1 MMMKITHLELF
12 HIRIPF
18 ATPYSLSKAYGVL
31 ENAEAIIFKVHTDEG
46 IVGLGEADPMNP
58 FTEETPRSVMT
69 IVQDII
75 APRIIGR
82 DPTQV
87 GMIEASLDMAV
98 HANPTARGGV
108 NMALTDIVG
117 KTYGLPAHTLFGGFK
132 YEKLP
137 ILWGIGS
144 GTPEE
149 DVEAIEALMDKGCQ
163 TVMVKMGALPIQDE
177 IDRMVSIRGRFGRDL
192 VIIVDANQGWEVSET
207 LKFIQETKNHPPD
220 LIEQPVRH
228 WDFPGLKQIRKHAF
242 CPVSADE
249 SVTTVH
255 DAARLTR
262 EEVVDVF
269 SIKVSKNGGMKRS
282 KQIAAIAGAFGTK
295 CLMNSMLEFGISQA
309 ASLHVGCTLSNLLD
323 MGHAYGSVI
332 RMSDD
337 ITDFSK
343 YVTGATVSVPKDS
356 GLGIKLDKDKLEK
369 YQLAYLKIT

>member
-1 MMMKITHLELF
+1 MMKITHLELS

-31 ENAEAIIFKVHTDEG
+31 ENAEAIIFKVHTDQG

-69 IVQDII
+69 IMQDVI

-82 DPTQV
+82 DPTQM
-87 GMIEASLDMAV
+87 GMLEADLDTAV
-98 HANPTARGGV
+98 HGNTTARGGV
-108 NMALTDIVG
+108 NMALNDIVG
-117 KTYGLPAHTLFGGFK
+117 KAYGLPAHALFGGSK
-132 YEKLP
+132 HQQLP

-144 GTPEE
+144 GTPDE
-149 DVEAIEALMDKGCQ
+149 DIEAIGALIEKGCQ
-163 TVMVKMGALPIQDE
+163 TVMVKMGALPIRDE
-177 IDRMVSIRGRFGRDL
+177 INRMISIRERFGREIF
-192 VIIVDANQGWEVSET
+192 IIVDANQGWEVSET
-207 LKFIQETKNHPPD
+207 LKFIQQTKNHPPD

-228 WDFPGLKQIRKHAF
+228 WDFRGLKQIRQHAL

-249 SVTTVH
+249 SVTSVY
-255 DAARLTR
+255 DAARLTQ
-262 EEVVDVF
+262 EDTVDVF
-269 SIKVSKNGGMKRS
+269 SIKVSKNGGMNRS
-282 KQIAAIAGAFGTK
+282 KQIASIADAFGIK

-337 ITDFSK
+337 VTDFSR
-343 YVTGATVSVPKDS
+343 YVTGATVLVPQGS
-356 GLGIKLDKDKLEK
+356 GLGITLDEDKLKK
-369 YQLAYLKIT
+369 YQIDHLKIT

>member
-1 MMMKITHLELF
+1 MKITHLELS

-31 ENAEAIIFKVHTDEG
+31 ENAEAIIFKVHTDQG

-69 IVQDII
+69 IMQDVI

-82 DPTQV
+82 DPTQM
-87 GMIEASLDMAV
+87 GMLEADLDTAV
-98 HANPTARGGV
+98 HGNTTARGGV
-108 NMALTDIVG
+108 NMALNDIVG
-117 KTYGLPAHTLFGGFK
+117 KAYGLPAHALFGGSK
-132 YEKLP
+132 HQQLP

-144 GTPEE
+144 GTPDE
-149 DVEAIEALMDKGCQ
+149 DIEAIGALIEKGCQ
-163 TVMVKMGALPIQDE
+163 TVMVKMGALPIRDE
-177 IDRMVSIRGRFGRDL
+177 INRMISIRERFGREIF
-192 VIIVDANQGWEVSET
+192 IIVDANQGWEVSET
-207 LKFIQETKNHPPD
+207 LKFIQQTKNHPPD

-228 WDFPGLKQIRKHAF
+228 WDFRGLKQIRQHAL

-249 SVTTVH
+249 SVTSVY

-262 EEVVDVF
+262 EDTVDVF
-269 SIKVSKNGGMKRS
+269 SIKVSKNGGMNRS
-282 KQIAAIAGAFGTK
+282 KQIASIADAFGIK

-337 ITDFSK
+337 VTDFSR
-343 YVTGATVSVPKDS
+343 YVTGATVLVPQGS
-356 GLGIKLDKDKLEK
+356 GLGITLDEDKLKK
-369 YQLAYLKIT
+369 YQIDHLKIT

>member
-1 MMMKITHLELF
+1 MMKITHLELS

-31 ENAEAIIFKVHTDEG
+31 ENAEAIIFKVHTDQG

-69 IVQDII
+69 IMQDVI

-82 DPTQV
+82 DPTQM
-87 GMIEASLDMAV
+87 GMLEADLDTAV
-98 HANPTARGGV
+98 HGNTTARGGV
-108 NMALTDIVG
+108 NMALNDIVG
-117 KTYGLPAHTLFGGFK
+117 KAYGLPAHALFGGSK
-132 YEKLP
+132 HQQLP

-144 GTPEE
+144 GTPDE
-149 DVEAIEALMDKGCQ
+149 DIEAIGALIEKGCQ
-163 TVMVKMGALPIQDE
+163 TVMVKMGALPIRDE
-177 IDRMVSIRGRFGRDL
+177 INRMISIRERFGREIF
-192 VIIVDANQGWEVSET
+192 IIVDANQGWEVSET
-207 LKFIQETKNHPPD
+207 LKFIQQTKNHPPD

-228 WDFPGLKQIRKHAF
+228 WDFRGLKQIRQHAL

-249 SVTTVH
+249 SVTSVY

-262 EEVVDVF
+262 EDTVDVF
-269 SIKVSKNGGMKRS
+269 SIKVSKNGGMNRS
-282 KQIAAIAGAFGTK
+282 KQIASIADAFGIK

-337 ITDFSK
+337 VTDFSR
-343 YVTGATVSVPKDS
+343 YVTGATVLVPQGS
-356 GLGIKLDKDKLEK
+356 GLGITLDEDKLKK
-369 YQLAYLKIT
+369 YQIDHLKIT

>member
-1 MMMKITHLELF
+1 MKITHLELS

-31 ENAEAIIFKVHTDEG
+31 ENAEAIIFKVHTDQG

-69 IVQDII
+69 IMQDVI

-82 DPTQV
+82 DPTQM
-87 GMIEASLDMAV
+87 GMLEADLDTAV
-98 HANPTARGGV
+98 HGNTTARGGV
-108 NMALTDIVG
+108 NMALNDIVG
-117 KTYGLPAHTLFGGFK
+117 KAYGLPAHALFGGSK
-132 YEKLP
+132 HQQLP

-144 GTPEE
+144 GTPDE
-149 DVEAIEALMDKGCQ
+149 DIEAIGALIEKGCQ
-163 TVMVKMGALPIQDE
+163 TVMVKMGALPIRDE
-177 IDRMVSIRGRFGRDL
+177 INRMISIRERFGREIF
-192 VIIVDANQGWEVSET
+192 IIVDANQGWEVSET
-207 LKFIQETKNHPPD
+207 LKFIQQTKNHPPD

-228 WDFPGLKQIRKHAF
+228 WDFRGLKQIRQHAL

-249 SVTTVH
+249 SVTSVY
-255 DAARLTR
+255 DAARLTQ
-262 EEVVDVF
+262 EDTVDVF
-269 SIKVSKNGGMKRS
+269 SIKVSKNGGMNRS
-282 KQIAAIAGAFGTK
+282 KQIASIADAFGIK

-337 ITDFSK
+337 VTDFSR
-343 YVTGATVSVPKDS
+343 YVTGATVLVPQGS
-356 GLGIKLDKDKLEK
+356 GLGITLDEDKLKK
-369 YQLAYLKIT
+369 YQIDHLKIT